1 MSQGKMNDE
10 ESLVVKPKE
19 LLSQEYISELLEADE
34 EESGQDAAS
43 LKQKNNI

>member
-19 LLSQEYISELLEADE
+19 LLS
-34 EESGQDAAS
+34 
-43 LKQKNNI
+43 